1 MILKEV
7 TVTEALSF
15 LSAFALMISL
25 INQTYFYYR
34 LDAMWVMSLLSPTI
48 YLFDIFNIISILLIL
63 ISIMAL
69 LNFIYKKII
78 SKNIYKKRIIFR
90 QGDDL
95 SKLLNEN
102 RKKYERNFIIFIML
116 ILMILI
122 TCASYMGFKA
132 SIYFFGISG
141 VLLGISIVLVMD
153 NSISRR
159 IRLFVS
165 AFLLIIASILHGE
178 YRYINFQDAPNVG
191 IKHEKNTSTNYKL
204 LGIGKDKAI
213 LSISD
218 GDSNHSFKIIDLNQI
233 DKIE

>member
-15 LSAFALMISL
+15 FSAFALIISL

-34 LDAMWVMSLLSPTI
+34 LDAMWVMSLISPTI
-48 YLFDIFNIISILLIL
+48 YLFDIFKVIATLLIL
-63 ISIMAL
+63 IGVMTL
-69 LNFIYKKII
+69 LDFLYKNITKKI
-78 SKNIYKKRIIFR
+78 IYKKRIIFR

-95 SKLLNEN
+95 SKLLIEK
-102 RKKYERNFIIFIML
+102 RKEYERNFIIFILL
-116 ILMILI
+116 ILILLI
-122 TCASYMGFKA
+122 IFASYVVFKA

-165 AFLLIIASILHGE
+165 AFLLIIASILHG
-178 YRYINFQDAPNVG
+178 
-191 IKHEKNTSTNYKL
+191 
-204 LGIGKDKAI
+204 
-213 LSISD
+213 
-218 GDSNHSFKIIDLNQI
+218 
-233 DKIE
+233 